1 LESVLGRVSEQ
12 RTGSRQCAGYSALKR
27 NRAAALQ
34 DCNQGKARVAQGVT
48 KAARVSIVHE
58 EEPMTMRTAVLVAL
72 GALVSVCFAAPHSAP
87 AQSVEPEV
95 QSGSGQE
102 NPALTAAQRRAIYTA
117 VSHDKSK
124 MAKTPFAA
132 AVGASVP
139 PMIELYPLPD
149 QVLAQN
155 RAANFYEY
163 TLVRDK
169 VVLVDPTK
177 MRVVEVI
184 GPP

>member
-1 LESVLGRVSEQ
+1 
-12 RTGSRQCAGYSALKR
+12 
-27 NRAAALQ
+27 
-34 DCNQGKARVAQGVT
+34 
-48 KAARVSIVHE
+48 
-58 EEPMTMRTAVLVAL
+58 MTIRIAVLVAL
-72 GALVSVCFAAPHSAP
+72 GTLVSVGFAAPHSAP
-87 AQSVEPEV
+87 AQTVEPDA
-95 QSGSGQE
+95 QSGGGVGQE
-102 NPALTAAQRRAIYTA
+102 ELALTAAQRHAIYAA
-117 VSHDKSK
+117 VSNDKSK

-132 AVGASVP
+132 AVGAPVP

>member
-1 LESVLGRVSEQ
+1 VLP
-12 RTGSRQCAGYSALKR
+12 
-27 NRAAALQ
+27 
-34 DCNQGKARVAQGVT
+34 D
-48 KAARVSIVHE
+48 AARVLIVHE
-58 EEPMTMRTAVLVAL
+58 EEPMTMRRAVLVAL
-72 GALVSVCFAAPHSAP
+72 GALGMLVSICFAAPHSAR
-87 AQSVEPEV
+87 AQSVEPEA
-95 QSGSGQE
+95 QSGGGAGQE
-102 NPALTAAQRRAIYTA
+102 QPALTAAQRRAIYAA
-117 VSHDKSK
+117 VSNDKSK